1 TFIRDSPATVG
12 VVPGDARIS
21 MAREAEA
28 KQEQRF
34 DLLAIDAFSGDAIPV
49 HLLTREAFDLYL
61 RQLEPTRGI
70 LAVHISN
77 DAVDLRPVLLGL
89 AESFHLTAVVVQSPG
104 PVDGC
109 QAAVW
114 ALMAISPEALAYPA
128 IASAGLPLGD
138 RINPVLWTDDYSNL
152 FRALRY

>member
-1 TFIRDSPATVG
+1 V
-12 VVPGDARIS
+12 GDAAAGLAERIRAICLGLPEVAEFRQDEMS
-21 MAREAEA
+21 LGQQLAR
-28 KQEQRF
+28 
-34 DLLAIDAFSGDAIPV
+34 
-49 HLLTREAFDLYL
+49 L
-61 RQLEPTRGI
+61 RQPSR
-70 LAVHISN
+70 
-77 DAVDLRPVLLGL
+77 VLLGL